1 MARKRT
7 YLECEARG
15 LVVEPLDGDGE
26 DGRAERLAD
35 LRGGRP
41 AHEVVDGPEVAPLH
55 LVLLR
60 LGPGLAHHLGLRAAL
75 PLPRHPRLRRRR
87 LSFDEKP
94 KTFSERKRGEFGGDS
109 GPILVF
115 QRICCPFPPF
125 GWAKTGTA
133 AGAGG
138 LGSKSRIR
146 SRVLALSCH
155 GTCPLQ
161 ERNLT

>member
-1 MARKRT
+1 MTIPDFEERT
-7 YLECEARG
+7 VNRTDMWQERGRMYLECEACW
-15 LVVEPLDGDGE
+15 LIVEPLDGDGE

-75 PLPRHPRLRRRR
+75 PLPRHLSLRRR

-94 KTFSERKRGEFGGDS
+94 KTFSERKRGEFGGDFG

-115 QRICCPFPPF
+115 QRICCYLFLLLVGQTVWLDP
-125 GWAKTGTA
+125 K
-133 AGAGG
+133 
-138 LGSKSRIR
+138 
-146 SRVLALSCH
+146 
-155 GTCPLQ
+155 
-161 ERNLT
+161 

>member
-1 MARKRT
+1 M
-7 YLECEARG
+7 YLECEACG
-15 LVVEPLDGDGE
+15 LVVEALDGDGE

-41 AHEVVDGPEVAPLH
+41 AHEVVDGPEVAPLN

-75 PLPRHPRLRRRR
+75 PLPRHLRLRRRR

-94 KTFSERKRGEFGGDS
+94 KTFSERKRGEFGGDF

-125 GWAKTGTA
+125 GGQYKTGTA

-138 LGSKSRIR
+138 LRSKSRIR
-146 SRVLALSCH
+146 CRVLALSCC

>member
-1 MARKRT
+1 M
-7 YLECEARG
+7 YLECEACG

-75 PLPRHPRLRRRR
+75 PLPRHLRLRRRR

-94 KTFSERKRGEFGGDS
+94 KTFSERKRGEFGGDF

-115 QRICCPFPPF
+115 QRICCYLFLLLV
-125 GWAKTGTA
+125 GQSKTGTA

-138 LGSKSRIR
+138 LRTTSRIH
-146 SRVLALSCH
+146 SRVLPLMPRH
-155 GTCPLQ
+155 GICPLQ

>member
-7 YLECEARG
+7 YLECEACG

-35 LRGGRP
+35 LRGRHP

-75 PLPRHPRLRRRR
+75 PLPRHLSLRQPR
-87 LSFDEKP
+87 LSFNEKL
-94 KTFSERKRGEFGGDS
+94 KTSSERKRGEFGGDFS

-133 AGAGG
+133 AGGT
-138 LGSKSRIR
+138 LQKPWSR
-146 SRVLALSCH
+146 L
-155 GTCPLQ
+155 
-161 ERNLT
+161 

>member
-1 MARKRT
+1 MWQEKGRV
-7 YLECEARG
+7 YLECEACG

-75 PLPRHPRLRRRR
+75 PLPRHLRRRC
-87 LSFDEKP
+87 LFFDEKP
-94 KTFSERKRGEFGGDS
+94 KTFSERKR
-109 GPILVF
+109 
-115 QRICCPFPPF
+115 
-125 GWAKTGTA
+125 
-133 AGAGG
+133 
-138 LGSKSRIR
+138 
-146 SRVLALSCH
+146 
-155 GTCPLQ
+155 
-161 ERNLT
+161 LTFTVSSLLTIF